1 LSCSP
6 RMVAAGS
13 SGLPVPAEAT
23 TAQTIAARNK
33 SKARRQNITGELATL
48 SDKFTSIYTEVQAG
62 VTKEY
67 ETQEDRL
74 QGVEDHITRLQYALL
89 KEQHTRVD
97 MLKKVESNL
106 TQQCDAV
113 QAQCHAQLDALRP
126 EIPERLAAWHKR
138 LDTAFVLLAEETV
151 ARRIV
156 IERERLKLLKTVD
169 DFEQQLE
176 MEKVDRLAREVD
188 MLRKVSEE
196 VSELQAKFD
205 TERGRREY
213 TLGHERDENDRV
225 DAMRDRPDEI
235 FKASMVSRMVA
246 ATKDIRQ
253 ATAKRLH
260 SEHQFV
266 GALESYTKSLQG
278 GLRMVNKNPPKGVYR

>member
-1 LSCSP
+1 
-6 RMVAAGS
+6 MVAAG

-23 TAQTIAARNK
+23 TAQTIVARNK
-33 SKARRQNITGELATL
+33 AKARRQNITGELATL

-89 KEQHTRVD
+89 KEQHKRVD
-97 MLKKVESNL
+97 MLKTVESNL

-176 MEKVDRLAREVD
+176 MEKVRGHRTGRHD
-188 MLRKVSEE
+188 S
-196 VSELQAKFD
+196 S
-205 TERGRREY
+205 GRRAPHR
-213 TLGHERDENDRV
+213 TSRPHTGRHARRPPTPRRV
-225 DAMRDRPDEI
+225 HGSSPG
-235 FKASMVSRMVA
+235 
-246 ATKDIRQ
+246 
-253 ATAKRLH
+253 
-260 SEHQFV
+260 V
-266 GALESYTKSLQG
+266 GACCGVLLAPRGALVASL
-278 GLRMVNKNPPKGVYR
+278 